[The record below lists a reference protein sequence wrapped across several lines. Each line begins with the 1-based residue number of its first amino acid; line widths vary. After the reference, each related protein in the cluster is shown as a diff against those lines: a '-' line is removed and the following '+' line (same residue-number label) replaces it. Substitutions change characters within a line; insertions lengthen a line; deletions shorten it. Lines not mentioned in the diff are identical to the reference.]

1 VGDVLGLLA
10 DGKRLRDNPEER
22 TIGNYG
28 LSALGLL
35 PFVPA
40 MGTIK
45 SVAKAPQADAL
56 DTAQKNAVKMLGLP
70 PNNTPMDRA
79 KALGF
84 DTDAY
89 HATPFDFE
97 NLQVNPYR
105 ESVFLAGKPQ
115 LARSGAAAGA
125 GDSYGTRSG
134 AERILPV
141 TVRSS
146 DIKGLSLDKKT
157 KQWFD
162 GLPDSLGEGD
172 VSGAVSGK
180 PAGTHWFNWY
190 DEKELPNGK
199 FVYTKKQ
206 APSISYQ
213 EAMKTGRDLHG
224 GQFGNYSSASG
235 ERWSAQNALA
245 TGKKGYL
252 QQDEAGLSMGI
263 ADPSAIRSR
272 FAAFDPARINENDLL
287 GRVNLPML
295 GLLGAGGLGGA
306 YLLRPEE

>member
-1 VGDVLGLLA
+1 MGLLNAFKQYVRDAMPGGALNPEVTYQGLLDTAALGTAPVPIVGDVLGLLA

-22 TIGNYG
+22 TLGNYG

-56 DTAQKNAVKMLGLP
+56 DAAQKNAVKMLGLP

-84 DTDAY
+84 ADDAY
-89 HATPFDFE
+89 HATTKNFSAFD
-97 NLQVNPYR
+97 P
-105 ESVFLAGKPQ
+105 ST
-115 LARSGAAAGA
+115 SSSAAAFGP
-125 GDSYGTRSG
+125 GTYVTYDPSKVSG
-134 AERILPV
+134 WAKSADGSNVMPLMVRRDGVLPTQLKDADAEKLSKFLGRQV
-141 TVRSS
+141 TAENTPPL
-146 DIKGLSLDKKT
+146 LSLERRGGTVSEGAKAAGFTGVDH
-157 KQWFD
+157 FGPGGH
-162 GLPDSLGEGD
+162 GLNT
-172 VSGAVSGK
+172 VF
-180 PAGTHWFNWY
+180 T
-190 DEKELPNGK
+190 
-199 FVYTKKQ
+199 
-206 APSISYQ
+206 
-213 EAMKTGRDLHG
+213 
-224 GQFGNYSSASG
+224 
-235 ERWSAQNALA
+235 
-245 TGKKGYL
+245 
-252 QQDEAGLSMGI
+252 
-263 ADPSAIRSR
+263 DPSRIRSR